1 MDPTNSQA
9 IYNLGITYNIKGNSK
24 KAAEYME
31 QAIEL
36 EPENWE
42 WRNFISKIY
51 FNIRELEN
59 ARVHLVESL
68 RLNNQEFDT
77 RL

>member
-1 MDPTNSQA
+1 
-9 IYNLGITYNIKGNSK
+9 
-24 KAAEYME
+24 ME